1 MFSNLKIDAEFLSN
15 KVKNVMLLKGR
26 EGRNV
31 FFPSGHVHL
40 EGLRE
45 SDGTIESWA
54 VICVSLLI
62 SFWIYANWYLII
74 SSYKPFL

>member
-1 MFSNLKIDAEFLSN
+1 MFSDFQIDAEFLSN
-15 KVKNVMLLKGR
+15 KVKNVMLFKGR

-31 FFPSGHVHL
+31 FFPSGYVHL

-45 SDGTIESWA
+45 SDGTIKSWA
-54 VICVSLLI
+54 VICISLLV
-62 SFWIYANWYLII
+62 SFGIYTNWYLII